1 MTSIVPTVCEI
12 ESEYGSV
19 IKADLFDPRLVM
31 IRKRFNNGIDP
42 IQEKKLD
49 IDIGVAQRLL
59 DSKMTKEKIAKVFGI
74 KENELQRY
82 IFNGYLNDDIGK
94 RKHDKRRRKA
104 RFQLYKN
111 GDYIMEG
118 TYEEIAEA
126 THISRA
132 SLAYYRSE
140 KYKSRRHTTR
150 YRLVPIK

>member
-1 MTSIVPTVCEI
+1 MTSIVPIVGEI
-12 ESEYGSV
+12 EAEYGSV
-19 IKADLFDPRLVM
+19 NDADLFDPRLVF

-42 IQEKKLD
+42 IQEKNLG

-59 DSKMTKEKIAKVFGI
+59 DSKMTKEKIAKVLGI

-82 IFNGYLNDDIGK
+82 IFNGYLSDDVWK
-94 RKHDKRRRKA
+94 RNRDKRTHKA

-140 KYKSRRHTTR
+140 KYKLRNHTTK